1 MKNKTKA
8 ALLGLLT
15 AFWFSCTESRENHS
29 NHNKEQIYYTCSMDP
44 QVKEDKPGTCPIC
57 KMDLT
62 AVSYEASPKN
72 ELALSEQQIK
82 LGNII
87 TQTISETQNSL
98 EQDYVGILTL
108 NQEEIYTIAS
118 VADGRI
124 EKLYTKTPG
133 EYIKAN
139 SPVYQL
145 YSEDLA
151 LAKKDYMLAY
161 QQLELPGDY
170 GKNAEKL
177 LQAARQ
183 KLVYYRFSEKQI
195 ESLKTGK
202 DVSPTVTF
210 YSDRGGYTTGIT
222 TSEGAYVMTGNPII
236 SLADFKNLWLE
247 VQVNVGYA
255 QGLAIGQSARITF
268 DEMPEKNYDGRI
280 SFINPEINPGTRMLM
295 IRIELPNKELDL
307 KPGMQARVRLTR
319 SEIKGLFLPADAVI
333 REQKANF
340 IWLEKKPGV
349 FEVARVTIGL
359 ETNGQIEILTRL
371 DPTKKIVVSGAYSLT
386 SEYRFRNGSDPMK
399 GMDM

>member
-1 MKNKTKA
+1 MKNKIKIY
-8 ALLGLLT
+8 LLCLLT
-15 AFWFSCTESRENHS
+15 AFWFSCTESRENHE
-29 NHNKEQIYYTCSMDP
+29 NHNNQQIYYTCSMDP

-87 TQTISETQNSL
+87 TQTISETQNSQA
-98 EQDYVGILTL
+98 QDYVGILTL
-108 NQEEIYTIAS
+108 NQEEIFTIAS

-133 EYIKAN
+133 EYIRAN
-139 SPVYQL
+139 TPVYQL

-161 QQLELPGDY
+161 QQLELPGDF
-170 GKNAEKL
+170 GKNAQKL

-183 KLVYYRFSEKQI
+183 KLVYYRLSEKQI
-195 ESLKTGK
+195 ESLKTGR

-210 YSDRGGYTTGIT
+210 YSDRSGYIT
-222 TSEGAYVMTGNPII
+222 EISASEGAYVMTGNPII

-247 VQVNVGYA
+247 VQVNVSDA
-255 QGLAIGQSARITF
+255 QGLAFGQNARITF

-295 IRIELPNKELDL
+295 IRMELSNKGLDL
-307 KPGMQARVRLTR
+307 KPGMQARARLTR
-319 SEIKGLFLPADAVI
+319 SEIKGLFLPTDAVI

-340 IWLEKKPGV
+340 IWLEKRPGV
-349 FEVARVTIGL
+349 FEVARVKTGI
-359 ETNGQIEILTRL
+359 ESNGQIEILSGL
-371 DPTKKIVVSGAYSLT
+371 DPTKKVVVSGAYSLN
-386 SEYRFRNGSDPMK
+386 SEYRFRNGSDSMK
-399 GMDM
+399 GM